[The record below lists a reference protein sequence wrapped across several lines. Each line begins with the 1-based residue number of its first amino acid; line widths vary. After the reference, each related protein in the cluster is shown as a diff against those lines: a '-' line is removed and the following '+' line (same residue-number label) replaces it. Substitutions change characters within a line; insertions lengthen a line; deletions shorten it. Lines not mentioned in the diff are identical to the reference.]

1 MCRRTSPSVSVGPR
15 RTFGPSCSHAIQIKS
30 PLLASF
36 VAPCDYGGLT
46 SEPAIKRT
54 RHKVWQ
60 RVRGHLVGSA

>member
-36 VAPCDYGGLT
+36 VTPCDCGGLT
-46 SEPAIKRT
+46 SEV

-60 RVRGHLVGSA
+60 WVRGHLVGSA